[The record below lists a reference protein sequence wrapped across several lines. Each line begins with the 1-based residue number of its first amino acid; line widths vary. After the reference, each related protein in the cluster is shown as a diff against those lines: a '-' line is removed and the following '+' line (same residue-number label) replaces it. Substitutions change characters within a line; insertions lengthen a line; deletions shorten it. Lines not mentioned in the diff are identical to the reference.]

1 MYICICMCIYIYIH
15 TYVCMIYVYIYIV
28 HASIHASIQQRACSI
43 LRISASTLTSI
54 ILHCVCMYVCMCI
67 SYHIYI
73 YIYIEIDTRKH
84 TYTHTRPR
92 EAAASRLGLLRAG
105 RCQGYGQFSTVDVQ
119 GSRAK
124 AQSRHKRT

>member
-73 YIYIEIDTRKH
+73 YIYRDR
-84 TYTHTRPR
+84 YTQTHIHSYAPARGGGVAPRAPPGRPMPR
-92 EAAASRLGLLRAG
+92 LRSIFNCGCSRFKS
-105 RCQGYGQFSTVDVQ
+105 QSTE
-119 GSRAK
+119 
-124 AQSRHKRT
+124 